1 MSIEEKRVYDEKR
14 GATAVFVA
22 TGTGLAR
29 VEVSDD
35 LVGRFG
41 LVERCAA
48 RDVAAV
54 GDGVAVA
61 TDEDV
66 LVGRETLSETGFGPA
81 TAVGVADGD
90 LVAAGERG
98 VARRRDGTWE
108 TVGDLPDVRA
118 VDGDLLAAAGGVY
131 RLRGLSHAGLDDAR
145 DVTAAGVPLAATA
158 DGLYRLGNGW
168 MDELDG
174 AFRTVASDGRRAHAA
189 TADALYA
196 RAPGET
202 DWTPGEVP
210 ADGTVVDVGYGE
222 RVYAVTGDS
231 TFLVAAEDGWR
242 TRSLGH
248 PEVAALAVV

>member
-66 LVGRETLSETGFGPA
+66 LVGRETLSEAGFGPA

-98 VARRRDGTWE
+98 VAR
-108 TVGDLPDVRA
+108 
-118 VDGDLLAAAGGVY
+118 
-131 RLRGLSHAGLDDAR
+131 AGLDDAR

-222 RVYAVTGDS
+222 RVYAVTGDG

-242 TRSLGH
+242 TRSLGL